1 MNESFLILDFFF
13 GSTKLKHSFSLHFKI
28 PTMTKNNDIILA
40 PAQGSISHFVLTTI
54 PILGLLIY
62 FLYEAAIRPQKSFYN
77 LGDDFTDDEY
87 EAASSERST
96 LISLNDMLIVFL
108 ILHIFWT
115 IFVVYVVIF
124 IPKRRHLIGSYLR
137 DGQETLGDII
147 YDRNSRKCSGFH
159 DYGYAIY
166 PHPTRRTL
174 IRKRVR
180 VYQPYTRERVTILR
194 LPGLPLSG
202 QAKIDIEVDL
212 SAASQDRDSRN
223 KSLTVYSI
231 FWYFFTLLGSIFL
244 LHQMKQTDH
253 VEGYHSTARKLL
265 FLIIGLN
272 IPISYVANMTRFL
285 LFRNW
290 MTNRGAIIDNSDDAR
305 KIVDTSPGS
314 CLWDEPSV
322 DGSDVIPYNIMN
334 DEGSYDGSLQGHDL
348 NNKPPEQ
355 EGKKAWVT
363 V

>member
-1 MNESFLILDFFF
+1 
-13 GSTKLKHSFSLHFKI
+13 
-28 PTMTKNNDIILA
+28 MTADDVILA
-40 PAQGSISHFVLTTI
+40 PSQGSISHFVLTTI
-54 PILGLLIY
+54 PLLGLLIY
-62 FLYEAAIRPQKSFYN
+62 FLYEAAIRPQKSIYN

-87 EAASSERST
+87 EAARSEIGS

-108 ILHIFWT
+108 IFHALWT
-115 IFVVYVVIF
+115 MFVVYVLIF
-124 IPKRRHLIGSYLR
+124 IPKRRHLIGRYLR
-137 DGQETLGDII
+137 DGEETLGDII

-166 PHPTRRTL
+166 PHPTRRIL

-194 LPGLPLSG
+194 LPGNPLSG
-202 QAKIDIEVDL
+202 QAKVDIEVDL
-212 SAASQDRDSRN
+212 SAASQDRDNRN
-223 KSLTVYSI
+223 HSLAVYSTC
-231 FWYFFTLLGSIFL
+231 WYFFTLLGSVFL
-244 LHQMKQTDH
+244 LHQMKQTDD
-253 VEGYHSTARKLL
+253 VEGYHSTARK
-265 FLIIGLN
+265 FLIMVVGLN
-272 IPISYVANMTRFL
+272 IPISYIANMTRFI
-285 LFRNW
+285 LFQNW

-322 DGSDVIPYNIMN
+322 DGSDVIPYSIMN
-334 DEGSYDGSLQGHDL
+334 DEASYDGSLQEHGHD
-348 NNKPPEQ
+348 NTPPEQ